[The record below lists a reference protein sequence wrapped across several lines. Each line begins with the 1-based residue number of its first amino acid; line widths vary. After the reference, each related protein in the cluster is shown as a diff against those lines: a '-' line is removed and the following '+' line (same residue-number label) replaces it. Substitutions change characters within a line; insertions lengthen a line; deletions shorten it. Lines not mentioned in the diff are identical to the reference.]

1 MTTTVPKL
9 SITDKGVSIPEE
21 PLILEGVLAGIDA
34 AFGGGLNRSLS
45 TPQGQLAQSLTAIIG
60 DKNTQI
66 LEVSN
71 QIDPERNSGRW
82 QDAIGRIYFME
93 RMAGRGT
100 VVQAT
105 CYGLVGSLIPA
116 GSLAQDT
123 NGYIYASTADA
134 VIGADGS
141 VVVQFQNQTP
151 GPIACPQNSL
161 TRIYLAVT
169 GWERIDNAH
178 AGVLGAEVE
187 NRYDFEQ
194 RRRNSVAIAST
205 SMVASV
211 RAALWAVPGVTD
223 VYVAE
228 NDTDAPITLGAT
240 NYQIPA
246 HCLYVC
252 VAGGSADDIARAIQS
267 RKSAGCNTVGNNS
280 LTIEVRDGYAY
291 PFPSYT
297 FRWQTPN
304 ATPIYFDISLV
315 NDSRL
320 PADIVQQV
328 KNAVVSAFAGL
339 DGKQRAQIGT
349 NIYAGRYYSAVQSV
363 HSAVQISGLTIGKT
377 SGAGQGAIEVGI
389 DEMPTL
395 DLSNINVTVA

>member
-1 MTTTVPKL
+1 MTVAK
-9 SITDKGVSIPEE
+9 IAFTDKGVSIPEE
-21 PLILEGVLAGIDA
+21 PIILDDVLAGIDD
-34 AFGGGLNRSLS
+34 AFGGGLNKSLS

-71 QIDPERNSGRW
+71 QIDPERNSGKW

-116 GSLAQDT
+116 GSLAQDA
-123 NGYIYASTADA
+123 NGYIYASTANA

-141 VVVQFQNQTP
+141 VVVQFQNQSP

-211 RAALWAVPGVTD
+211 RAA
-223 VYVAE
+223 
-228 NDTDAPITLGAT
+228 
-240 NYQIPA
+240 
-246 HCLYVC
+246 
-252 VAGGSADDIARAIQS
+252 
-267 RKSAGCNTVGNNS
+267 
-280 LTIEVRDGYAY
+280 
-291 PFPSYT
+291 
-297 FRWQTPN
+297 
-304 ATPIYFDISLV
+304 
-315 NDSRL
+315 
-320 PADIVQQV
+320 
-328 KNAVVSAFAGL
+328 
-339 DGKQRAQIGT
+339 
-349 NIYAGRYYSAVQSV
+349 
-363 HSAVQISGLTIGKT
+363 
-377 SGAGQGAIEVGI
+377 
-389 DEMPTL
+389 
-395 DLSNINVTVA
+395 

>member
-1 MTTTVPKL
+1 MTVAK
-9 SITDKGVSIPEE
+9 IAFTDKGVSIPEE
-21 PLILEGVLAGIDA
+21 PIILDGVLAGIDD
-34 AFGGGLNRSLS
+34 AFGGGLNKSLS

-71 QIDPERNSGRW
+71 QIDPARNSGRW

-116 GSLAQDT
+116 GSLAQDA
-123 NGYIYASTADA
+123 NGHIYASTADA

-141 VVVQFQNQTP
+141 VVVQFQNQTH

-169 GWERIDNAH
+169 GWERIDNAE
-178 AGVLGAEVE
+178 AGVLGTEAES
-187 NRYDFEQ
+187 RYDFEQ
-194 RRRNSVAIAST
+194 RRQNSVAIAST

-211 RAALWAVPGVTD
+211 RSAVWALPGVTD
-223 VYVAE
+223 VYAAE
-228 NDTDAPITLGAT
+228 NDTSAPITLGAT
-240 NYQIPA
+240 SVQIPP

-252 VAGGSADDIARAIQS
+252 VAGGSDDDIAHAIQS
-267 RKSAGCNTVGNNS
+267 RKSAGCNTVGNTS
-280 LTIEVRDGYAY
+280 YTIEVREGYAQ

-297 FRWQTPN
+297 YRWQTPKV
-304 ATPIYFDISLV
+304 TPIYFDVSLV
-315 NDSRL
+315 KDNRL

-328 KNAVVSAFAGL
+328 KDAVVSAFAGQ
-339 DGKQRAQIGT
+339 DGKQRAQIGA
-349 NIYAGRYYSAVQSV
+349 NIYSGRYYSAVQDV
-363 HSAVQISGLTIGKT
+363 HVAVQISALTIGKT
-377 SGAGQGAIEVGI
+377 ASAGVGVVQIGI
-389 DEMPTL
+389 DELPTI
-395 DLSNINVTVA
+395 DSSNIKVTVA

>member
-1 MTTTVPKL
+1 MTVAK
-9 SITDKGVSIPEE
+9 IAFTDKGVSIPEE
-21 PLILEGVLAGIDA
+21 PIILDGVLAGIDD
-34 AFGGGLNRSLS
+34 AFGGGLNKSLS

-82 QDAIGRIYFME
+82 QDAIGRIYFMG

-116 GSLAQDT
+116 GSLAQDA
-123 NGYIYASTADA
+123 NGYIYASTANA

-141 VVVQFQNQTP
+141 VVVQFQNQTH
-151 GPIACPQNSL
+151 GAIACPQNSL

-169 GWERIDNAH
+169 GWERIDNAN

-187 NRYDFEQ
+187 SRYDFEQ
-194 RRRNSVAIAST
+194 RRQNSVAIAST

-211 RAALWAVPGVTD
+211 RSAVWAVPGVTD

-240 NYQIPA
+240 NYQIPV

-252 VAGGSADDIARAIQS
+252 VAGGSADDIALAIQS
-267 RKSAGCNTVGNNS
+267 RKSAGCNTVGNTS
-280 LTIEVRDGYAY
+280 KTIEIREGYAP

-297 FRWQTPN
+297 YRWQTPN

-328 KNAVVSAFAGL
+328 KNTVVSAFAGR
-339 DGKQRAQIGT
+339 DGKQRAQIGAS
-349 NIYAGRYYSAVQSV
+349 IYAGRYYSAVQDLHV
-363 HSAVQISGLTIGKT
+363 AVQINAITIGKT
-377 SGAGQGAIEVGI
+377 AAAGMGAVQLGI
-389 DEMPTL
+389 DELPTL

>member
-1 MTTTVPKL
+1 MTVAK
-9 SITDKGVSIPEE
+9 IAFTDKGVSIPEE
-21 PLILEGVLAGIDA
+21 PIILDGVLAGIDD
-34 AFGGGLNRSLS
+34 AFGGGLNKSLS

-93 RMAGRGT
+93 RIAGRGT

-116 GSLAQDT
+116 GSLAQDA

-141 VVVQFQNQTP
+141 VVVQFQNQTH
-151 GPIACPQNSL
+151 GAIACPQNSL

-169 GWERIDNAH
+169 GWERIDNAN

-187 NRYDFEQ
+187 SRYDFEQ
-194 RRRNSVAIAST
+194 RRQNSVAIAST

-211 RAALWAVPGVTD
+211 RSAVWAVPGVTD

-240 NYQIPA
+240 NHQIPA

-252 VAGGSADDIARAIQS
+252 VAGGSADDIALAIQS
-267 RKSAGCNTVGNNS
+267 RKSAGCNTVGNTS
-280 LTIEVRDGYAY
+280 KTIEIREGYAP

-297 FRWQTPN
+297 YRWQMPN

-328 KNAVVSAFAGL
+328 KNAVVSAFAGR
-339 DGKQRAQIGT
+339 DGKQRAQIGAS
-349 NIYAGRYYSAVQSV
+349 IYAGRYYSAVQDLHV
-363 HSAVQISGLTIGKT
+363 AVQINAITIGKT
-377 SGAGQGAIEVGI
+377 AAAGMGAVQLGI
-389 DEMPTL
+389 DELPTL

>member
-169 GWERIDNAH
+169 GWERIDNAN

-187 NRYDFEQ
+187 SRYNFEQ
-194 RRRNSVAIAST
+194 RRQNSVAIASI

-211 RAALWAVPGVTD
+211 RSAVWAVPGVTD

-228 NDTDAPITLGAT
+228 NDTDASITLGAT

-252 VAGGSADDIARAIQS
+252 VAGGSADDIALAIQS
-267 RKSAGCNTVGNNS
+267 RKSAGCNTVGNTS
-280 LTIEVRDGYAY
+280 MTVEVREGFAHPY
-291 PFPSYT
+291 PTYT
-297 FRWQTPN
+297 YKWQTPI
-304 ATPIYFDISLV
+304 ATALYFDVQLV
-315 NDSRL
+315 PDSRL
-320 PADIVQQV
+320 PAYIEQLV
-328 KNAVVSAFAGL
+328 KNAIAAAFAGK
-339 DGKQRAQIGT
+339 DGKQRAQIGAG
-349 NIYAGRYYSAVQSV
+349 IYAGRYYSAAQGV
-363 HSAVQISGLTIGKT
+363 HDAVQIRSLTLGKT
-377 SGAGQGAIEVGI
+377 ASAGMGAVQLGI
-389 DEMPTL
+389 DELPTL